1 MLKSAIMNRRIELL
15 INTSE
20 LTAGTRGASLGP
32 GAIMSAARKSGNNF
46 FGRYPKEVLPDFNA
60 SLDFPTNTPFAKY
73 IFEYTNV
80 FHAIADRV
88 KEKLHAGAFPILL
101 SADHGSAA
109 GTIAGIK
116 AANPSKKLGVVWI
129 DAHGDLHSPYTTPS
143 GNIHGM
149 PLAICLNTINP
160 DKVKNDLDENT
171 IKQWADLCQSHGI
184 APKITPE
191 NLVFVGVRDTE
202 LEEDHLISSL
212 AITNHTIE
220 DVREN
225 GIAAIASQILT
236 QLSDCDAIYISFDVD
251 SMDPHSTSFGTGTP
265 VGNGLFPEE
274 ATELLT
280 LLTQNEKTVCL
291 EIVEVNPC
299 LDNKLNTMA
308 ETTFDILNSV
318 VNAITNN

>member
-1 MLKSAIMNRRIELL
+1 MNRKIELL

-32 GAIMSAARKSGNNF
+32 GAIMTAARKNGSDF
-46 FGRYPKEVLPDFNA
+46 FGRYPSHVLPDFNA
-60 SLDFPTNTPFAKY
+60 SLDSPTSTPYAKY
-73 IFEYTNV
+73 ISEYTHV
-80 FHAIADRV
+80 FNTIADAV
-88 KEKLHAGAFPILL
+88 KNKISEGCFPIVLA
-101 SADHGSAA
+101 ADHGSAA

-143 GNIHGM
+143 GNMHGM
-149 PLAICLNTINP
+149 PLAICLNTINT

-171 IKQWADLCQSHGI
+171 AKQWADLCQSHGI

-225 GIAAIASQILT
+225 GIATIANQILT

-274 ATELLT
+274 ATELLS
-280 LLTQNEKTVCL
+280 LLVQNEKTVCL

-308 ETTFDILNSV
+308 ETTFEILNSV
-318 VNAITNN
+318 VDAITNN